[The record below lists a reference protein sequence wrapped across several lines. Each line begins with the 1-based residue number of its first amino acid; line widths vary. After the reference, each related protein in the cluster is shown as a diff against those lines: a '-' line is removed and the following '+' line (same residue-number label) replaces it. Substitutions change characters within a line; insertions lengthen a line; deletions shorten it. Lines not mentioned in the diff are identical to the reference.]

1 MFHGPV
7 LDALA
12 AKYVPIL
19 LRLAEFLAVAVL
31 LYGLGRLVVLP
42 VVRRALARAGLNR
55 TLQDALENVATAGI
69 VVFAL
74 AAGAAAGEFH
84 AFLGG
89 SALVVAALSLAVG
102 FAAQEVLANV
112 VAGIFLVGNPRLN
125 VGDVI
130 EWGETGEGVVQ
141 AIGFRTTRV
150 RTLNND
156 TVIVPNTQLTV
167 ESVRNR
173 TINDPIGIT
182 FDLGISYADDLGQA
196 MRIVGTVAREH
207 PELVAEPDPQVR
219 VVELAGDDVVV
230 RARGWLPKERR
241 ERREAVRST
250 FVRRSKER
258 LQAADVAIGTITDV
272 ELAGEVGLRDAPPAE

>member
-1 MFHGPV
+1 MFHGPL

-19 LRLAEFLAVAVL
+19 LRLAEFLVVAVL
-31 LYGLGRLVVLP
+31 LYALGRLVVLP
-42 VVRRALARAGLNR
+42 VVRRALAGARINP
-55 TLQDALENVATAGI
+55 TLQDALENVAGAGV

-74 AAGAAAGEFH
+74 ATGAAAGEFH

-130 EWGETGEGVVQ
+130 EWGEEEGVVQ

-156 TVIVPNTQLTV
+156 TVIVPNTILAV
-167 ESVRNR
+167 EPVRNR

-182 FDLGISYADDLGQA
+182 FDLGISYDDDLGQA
-196 MRIVGTVAREH
+196 MRIVRTVAREH
-207 PELVAEPDPQVR
+207 PDLLAEPDPQVR

-230 RARGWLPKERR
+230 RARGWLPKARR
-241 ERREAVRST
+241 DRREAARST
-250 FVRRSKER
+250 FVRRTKER
-258 LQAADVAIGTITDV
+258 LGDAGIAVGTITDV